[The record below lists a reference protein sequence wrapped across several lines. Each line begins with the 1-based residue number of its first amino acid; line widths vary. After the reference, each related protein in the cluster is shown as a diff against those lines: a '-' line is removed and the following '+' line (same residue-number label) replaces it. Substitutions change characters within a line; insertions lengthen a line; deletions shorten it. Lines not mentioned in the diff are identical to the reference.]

1 MGNVV
6 LNKTA
11 VNNFNNST
19 VLPFTGDR
27 ALNSSLDPTQRWL
40 GLAKRNSYFTIDLGA
55 PYFFN
60 SYTAKS
66 MTEATGA
73 SSVWN
78 APDYCNAG
86 YVIKFSSDNQN
97 WVIADNSLSNFASTY
112 TKALNPMPIPY
123 RYVLVAGMGLKI
135 NPSVTSIIN
144 FQLNEIPLLAGL
156 SISSGTITPA
166 FNPSVKSYTAT
177 VDSSVNSINITPT
190 AANGS
195 YKTSVN
201 GTQVSSGS
209 SVPVNLNY
217 GTNTIT
223 ISNVSPID
231 NVSYTYTIAVT
242 RVGNPDLSNLTII
255 AGTLTPAFNSAT
267 LSYTVTVNNTVNS
280 VTLTPT
286 AVDAGAA
293 ITVNGNTVT
302 SGGTSPSINVSY
314 GTPTAISIVVT
325 SCGQQ
330 KTYTVAV
337 RKVSPNLTG
346 LKVTYGRATLNYTP
360 SFTPDNKTYNAS
372 LPSTI
377 TSVSVTATAEDPS
390 STLKLGSDALTSG
403 VAYPYSIGGGTSIEI
418 DITQSDGTPASPY
431 IITLVRT
438 S

>member
-6 LNKTA
+6 LNKTT
-11 VNNFNNST
+11 VNNST

-73 SSVWN
+73 NGIWTVPN
-78 APDYCNAG
+78 YCNAG

-123 RYVLVAGMGLKI
+123 RFVLVAGMGLKI

-156 SISSGTITPA
+156 SISSGTLTPA
-166 FNPSVKSYTAT
+166 FNPSLKSYTAI
-177 VDSSVNSINITPT
+177 VDSSVSSINITST

-231 NVSYTYTIAVT
+231 NVACTYTIVVT
-242 RVGNPDLSNLTII
+242 RVGNPYLSNLTIS
-255 AGTLTPAFNSAT
+255 AGTLTPAFDSTT
-267 LSYTVTVNNTVNS
+267 LSYTAAVDNTVSSVTV
-280 VTLTPT
+280 TPT
-286 AVDAGAA
+286 ACDPGAA
-293 ITVNGNTVT
+293 ITVNGTTVA
-302 SGGTSPSINVSY
+302 SGTASQTIPVNY
-314 GTPTAISIVVT
+314 GAPTAITVIVT
-325 SCGQQ
+325 SCGIQ

-346 LKVTYGRATLNYTP
+346 LTVTYGRGTNLNYTP
-360 SFTPDNKTYNAS
+360 SFTSGNRTYSAS
-372 LPSTI
+372 LGKAVTP
-377 TSVSVTATAEDPS
+377 VNVTATAEDPN
-390 STLKLGSDALTSG
+390 STLKLGGVTLTSG
-403 VAYPYSIGGGTSIEI
+403 VAYSYPIGSAVSIEI
-418 DITQSDGTPASPY
+418 DITQSDGTPAAPY
-431 IITLVRT
+431 VINLTRT
-438 S
+438 